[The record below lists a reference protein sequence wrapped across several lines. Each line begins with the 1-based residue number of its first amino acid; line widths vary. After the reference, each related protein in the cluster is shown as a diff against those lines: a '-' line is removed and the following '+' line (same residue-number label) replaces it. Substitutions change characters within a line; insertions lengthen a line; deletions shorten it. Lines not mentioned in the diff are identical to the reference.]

1 MSAPASPRAFTRR
14 ESLVLLVLLGAGF
27 LLALDFSILNVALP
41 EIGAGVG
48 LSNAALPWI
57 AAAYALPAAGFT
69 LLFGRLADLLG
80 RRRLFLAGMILL
92 IAASALGG
100 LATTPEALLTARVL
114 QGLAA
119 AMSTPASLSLLTT
132 HFGEGAA
139 RDRVLG
145 FNGAILSGGFTVGAL
160 VGGALVSLISWR
172 AAFLI
177 NVPVALAILVL
188 TPFVVAAS
196 RVPERS
202 VLDLPGAV
210 TVTGGLLAG
219 VYAIIERDW
228 RWGVLGVLLLAA
240 FVVLELR
247 ASAPLVPLRILGR
260 PTVRWGNGAG
270 LVIFS
275 METAAIFL
283 MTIYVQQSI
292 GLSPVITGLVF
303 GIPGLAA
310 VSAGIFAG
318 RFLGAFGTR
327 RVLVTGMVV
336 QGAAT
341 LPLAFVGPDRTALF
355 VIVPALLVGFFGHVT
370 AIVAYTVAGTS
381 GLPDHQQ
388 GLATG
393 LTSMTQQVAIT
404 VGIPI
409 LGSLAATQATSQAGL
424 RLALVI
430 DAAVVVIGAALV
442 WHGLRPRALTPP
454 DPSGSPLAD
463 PTTPA
468 IPLAHASTEGLS

>member
-1 MSAPASPRAFTRR
+1 MSAPARPHAFTRR
-14 ESLVLLVLLGAGF
+14 QSLVLLVLLGAGF

-48 LSNAALPWI
+48 LSNADLPWI

-80 RRRLFLAGMILL
+80 RRRVFLGGMVLL
-92 IAASALGG
+92 ICASALGG
-100 LATTPEALLTARVL
+100 LATTPEVLLTARVL

-119 AMSTPASLSLLTT
+119 MSTPAALSLLTT
-132 HFGEGAA
+132 EFDEGAA

-177 NVPVALAILVL
+177 NLPVALAILVL
-188 TPFVVAAS
+188 TPGLVAAS
-196 RVPERS
+196 RVPHRP
-202 VLDLPGAV
+202 VLDVPGAL

-219 VYAIIERDW
+219 VYAIIEQDW
-228 RWGVLGVLLLAA
+228 RWGLAGILLLAA
-240 FVVLELR
+240 FVVVELR
-247 ASAPLVPLRILGR
+247 ATAPLVPLRILRR

-310 VSAGIFAG
+310 VSAGILAG

-336 QGAAT
+336 QGVAT
-341 LPLAFVGPDRTALF
+341 LPLAFVGTDRTALL

-381 GLPDHQQ
+381 GLPDDQQ

-409 LGSLAATQATSQAGL
+409 LGSLAATQATSQSGL

-430 DAAVVVIGAALV
+430 DAAVVVVGAGLV
-442 WHGLRPRALTPP
+442 WHGLRPRTLTT
-454 DPSGSPLAD
+454 DGPSAPARPAD
-463 PTTPA
+463 PYV
-468 IPLAHASTEGLS
+468 HVSTEGLS

>member
-1 MSAPASPRAFTRR
+1 MSAPARPHAFTRR
-14 ESLVLLVLLGAGF
+14 QSLVLLVLLGAGF

-48 LSNAALPWI
+48 LSNADLPWI

-80 RRRLFLAGMILL
+80 RRRVFLGGMVLL
-92 IAASALGG
+92 ICASALGG
-100 LATTPEALLTARVL
+100 LATTPEVLLTARVL

-119 AMSTPASLSLLTT
+119 AMSTPAALSLLTT
-132 HFGEGAA
+132 EFDEGSA

-177 NVPVALAILVL
+177 NLPVALAILVL
-188 TPFVVAAS
+188 TPGLVAAS
-196 RVPERS
+196 RVPHRP
-202 VLDLPGAV
+202 VLDVPGAL

-219 VYAIIERDW
+219 VYAIIEQDW
-228 RWGVLGVLLLAA
+228 RWGLAGILLLAA
-240 FVVLELR
+240 FVVVELR
-247 ASAPLVPLRILGR
+247 ATAPLVPLRILRR
-260 PTVRWGNGAG
+260 PPVRWGNGAG
-270 LVIFS
+270 MVTFS

-310 VSAGIFAG
+310 VSAGILAG

-336 QGAAT
+336 QGVAT
-341 LPLAFVGPDRTALF
+341 LPLAFVGTDRTALLL
-355 VIVPALLVGFFGHVT
+355 IVPALLVGFFGHVT

-381 GLPDHQQ
+381 GLPDDQQ

-409 LGSLAATQATSQAGL
+409 LGSLAATQATSQSGL
-424 RLALVI
+424 RLALVV
-430 DAAVVVIGAALV
+430 DAAVVVVGAGLV
-442 WHGLRPRALTPP
+442 WHGLRPRTLTTNG
-454 DPSGSPLAD
+454 PSAPAQPAD
-463 PTTPA
+463 PYV
-468 IPLAHASTEGLS
+468 HVSTEGLS

>member
-1 MSAPASPRAFTRR
+1 MSAPARPHAFTRR
-14 ESLVLLVLLGAGF
+14 QWLVLLVLLGAGF

-48 LSNAALPWI
+48 LSNADLPWI

-80 RRRLFLAGMILL
+80 RRRVFLGGMVLL
-92 IAASALGG
+92 ICASALGG
-100 LATTPEALLTARVL
+100 LATTPEVLLTARVL

-119 AMSTPASLSLLTT
+119 AMSTPAALSLLTT
-132 HFGEGAA
+132 EFDEGAA

-177 NVPVALAILVL
+177 NLPVALAILVL
-188 TPFVVAAS
+188 TPGLVAAS
-196 RVPERS
+196 RVPHRP
-202 VLDLPGAV
+202 VLDVPGAL

-219 VYAIIERDW
+219 VYAIIEQDW
-228 RWGVLGVLLLAA
+228 RWGLAGILLLAA
-240 FVVLELR
+240 FVVVELR
-247 ASAPLVPLRILGR
+247 ATAPLVPLRILRR
-260 PTVRWGNGAG
+260 PPVRWGNGAG
-270 LVIFS
+270 MVTFS

-310 VSAGIFAG
+310 VSAGILAG

-336 QGAAT
+336 QGVAT
-341 LPLAFVGPDRTALF
+341 LPLAFVGTDRTALLL
-355 VIVPALLVGFFGHVT
+355 IVPALLVGFFGHVT

-381 GLPDHQQ
+381 GLPDDQQ

-409 LGSLAATQATSQAGL
+409 LGSLAATQATSQSGL
-424 RLALVI
+424 RLALVV
-430 DAAVVVIGAALV
+430 DAAVVVVGAGLV
-442 WHGLRPRALTPP
+442 WHGLRPRTLTTNG
-454 DPSGSPLAD
+454 PSAPAQPAD
-463 PTTPA
+463 PYV
-468 IPLAHASTEGLS
+468 HVSTEGLS

>member
-1 MSAPASPRAFTRR
+1 MSAPARPHAFTRR
-14 ESLVLLVLLGAGF
+14 QSLVLLVLLGAGF

-48 LSNAALPWI
+48 LSNADLPWI

-80 RRRLFLAGMILL
+80 RRRVFLGGMVLL
-92 IAASALGG
+92 ICASALGG
-100 LATTPEALLTARVL
+100 LATTPEVLLTARVL

-119 AMSTPASLSLLTT
+119 AMSTPAALSLLTT
-132 HFGEGAA
+132 EFDEGAA

-177 NVPVALAILVL
+177 NLPVALAILVL
-188 TPFVVAAS
+188 TPGLVAAS
-196 RVPERS
+196 RVPHRP
-202 VLDLPGAV
+202 VLDVPGAL

-219 VYAIIERDW
+219 VYAIIEQDW
-228 RWGVLGVLLLAA
+228 RWGLAGILLLAA
-240 FVVLELR
+240 FVVVELR
-247 ASAPLVPLRILGR
+247 ATAPLVPLRILRR

-310 VSAGIFAG
+310 VSAGILAG

-336 QGAAT
+336 QGVAT
-341 LPLAFVGPDRTALF
+341 LALAFVRADRTALL

-381 GLPDHQQ
+381 GLPDDQQ

-424 RLALVI
+424 RLALII
-430 DAAVVVIGAALV
+430 DAAVVVVGAGLV
-442 WHGLRPRALTPP
+442 WHGLRPRTLTT
-454 DPSGSPLAD
+454 DGPSAPAQPAD
-463 PTTPA
+463 PYV
-468 IPLAHASTEGLS
+468 HVSTEGLS

>member
-1 MSAPASPRAFTRR
+1 MSAPARPHAFTRR
-14 ESLVLLVLLGAGF
+14 QSLVLLVLLGAGF

-48 LSNAALPWI
+48 LSNADLPWI

-80 RRRLFLAGMILL
+80 RRLVFLGGMVLL
-92 IAASALGG
+92 ICASALGG
-100 LATTPEALLTARVL
+100 LATTPEVLLTARVL

-119 AMSTPASLSLLTT
+119 AMSTPAALSLLTT
-132 HFGEGAA
+132 EFDEGAA

-177 NVPVALAILVL
+177 SLPVALAILVL
-188 TPFVVAAS
+188 TPGLVAAS
-196 RVPERS
+196 RVPHRP
-202 VLDLPGAV
+202 VLDVTGAL

-219 VYAIIERDW
+219 VYAIIEQDW
-228 RWGVLGVLLLAA
+228 RWGLAGILLLAG
-240 FVVLELR
+240 FVVVELR
-247 ASAPLVPLRILGR
+247 ATAPLVPLRILRR

-310 VSAGIFAG
+310 VSAGILAG

-327 RVLVTGMVV
+327 GVLVTGVVV
-336 QGAAT
+336 QGVAT
-341 LPLAFVGPDRTALF
+341 LPLAFVGTDRTALL

-381 GLPDHQQ
+381 GLPDDQK

-409 LGSLAATQATSQAGL
+409 LGSLAATQATSQSGL
-424 RLALVI
+424 RLALVV
-430 DAAVVVIGAALV
+430 DAEVVVVGAGLV
-442 WHGLRPRALTPP
+442 WHGLRPRTLTTNG
-454 DPSGSPLAD
+454 PSAPAQPAD
-463 PTTPA
+463 PYV
-468 IPLAHASTEGLS
+468 HVSTEGLS

>member
-1 MSAPASPRAFTRR
+1 MSAPARPHAFTRR
-14 ESLVLLVLLGAGF
+14 QSLVLLVLLGAGF

-48 LSNAALPWI
+48 LSNADLPWI

-80 RRRLFLAGMILL
+80 RRRVFLGGMVLL
-92 IAASALGG
+92 ICASALGG
-100 LATTPEALLTARVL
+100 LATTPEVLLTARVL

-119 AMSTPASLSLLTT
+119 AMSTPAALSLLTT
-132 HFGEGAA
+132 EFDEGAA

-160 VGGALVSLISWR
+160 VGGGLVSLISWR

-177 NVPVALAILVL
+177 NLPVALAILVL
-188 TPFVVAAS
+188 TPGLVAAS
-196 RVPERS
+196 RVPHRP
-202 VLDLPGAV
+202 VLDVPGAL

-219 VYAIIERDW
+219 VYAIIEQDW
-228 RWGVLGVLLLAA
+228 RWGLAGILLLAA
-240 FVVLELR
+240 FVVVELR
-247 ASAPLVPLRILGR
+247 ATAPLVPLRILRR

-303 GIPGLAA
+303 GMPGLAA
-310 VSAGIFAG
+310 VSAGILAG

-336 QGAAT
+336 QGVAT
-341 LPLAFVGPDRTALF
+341 LPLAFVGTDRTALL

-381 GLPDHQQ
+381 GLPDDQQ

-409 LGSLAATQATSQAGL
+409 LGSLAATQATSQSGL

-430 DAAVVVIGAALV
+430 DAAVVVVGAGLV
-442 WHGLRPRALTPP
+442 WHGLRPRTLTT
-454 DPSGSPLAD
+454 DGPSAPAQPAD
-463 PTTPA
+463 PYV
-468 IPLAHASTEGLS
+468 HVSTEGLS

>member
-1 MSAPASPRAFTRR
+1 MSAPARPHAFTRR
-14 ESLVLLVLLGAGF
+14 QSLVLLVLLGAGF

-48 LSNAALPWI
+48 LSNADLPWI

-80 RRRLFLAGMILL
+80 RRRVFLGGMVLL
-92 IAASALGG
+92 ICASALGG
-100 LATTPEALLTARVL
+100 LATTPEVLLTARVL

-119 AMSTPASLSLLTT
+119 AMSTPAALSLLTT
-132 HFGEGAA
+132 EFDEGAA

-177 NVPVALAILVL
+177 NLPVALAILVL
-188 TPFVVAAS
+188 TPGLVAAS
-196 RVPERS
+196 RVPHRP
-202 VLDLPGAV
+202 VLDVPGAL

-219 VYAIIERDW
+219 VYAIIEQDW
-228 RWGVLGVLLLAA
+228 RWGLAGILLLAA
-240 FVVLELR
+240 FVVVELR
-247 ASAPLVPLRILGR
+247 ATAPLVPLRILRR
-260 PTVRWGNGAG
+260 PPVRWGNGAG
-270 LVIFS
+270 MVTFS

-310 VSAGIFAG
+310 VSAGILAG

-336 QGAAT
+336 QGVAT
-341 LPLAFVGPDRTALF
+341 LPLAFVGTDRTALLL
-355 VIVPALLVGFFGHVT
+355 IVPALLVGFFGHVT

-381 GLPDHQQ
+381 GLPDDQQ

-409 LGSLAATQATSQAGL
+409 LGSLAATQATSQSGL

-430 DAAVVVIGAALV
+430 DAAVVVLGAGLV
-442 WHGLRPRALTPP
+442 WHGLRPRTLTTNG
-454 DPSGSPLAD
+454 PSAPAQPAD
-463 PTTPA
+463 PYV
-468 IPLAHASTEGLS
+468 HVSTEGLS

>member
-1 MSAPASPRAFTRR
+1 MSAPARPHAFTRR
-14 ESLVLLVLLGAGF
+14 QSLVLLVLLGAGF

-48 LSNAALPWI
+48 LSNADLPWI

-80 RRRLFLAGMILL
+80 RRRVFLGGMVLL
-92 IAASALGG
+92 ICASALGG
-100 LATTPEALLTARVL
+100 LATTPEVLLTARVL

-119 AMSTPASLSLLTT
+119 AMSTPAALSLLTT
-132 HFGEGAA
+132 EFDEGAA

-177 NVPVALAILVL
+177 NLPVALAILVL
-188 TPFVVAAS
+188 TPGLVAAS
-196 RVPERS
+196 RVPHRP
-202 VLDLPGAV
+202 VLDVPGAL

-219 VYAIIERDW
+219 VYAIIEQDW
-228 RWGVLGVLLLAA
+228 RWGLAGILLLAA
-240 FVVLELR
+240 FVVVELR
-247 ASAPLVPLRILGR
+247 ATAPLVPLRILRR
-260 PTVRWGNGAG
+260 PPVRWGNGAG
-270 LVIFS
+270 MVTFS

-310 VSAGIFAG
+310 VSAGILAG

-336 QGAAT
+336 QGVAT
-341 LPLAFVGPDRTALF
+341 LPLAFVGTDRTALLL
-355 VIVPALLVGFFGHVT
+355 IVPALLVGFFGHVT

-381 GLPDHQQ
+381 GLPDDQQ

-409 LGSLAATQATSQAGL
+409 LGSLAATQATSQSGL
-424 RLALVI
+424 RLALVV
-430 DAAVVVIGAALV
+430 DAAVVVVGAGLV
-442 WHGLRPRALTPP
+442 WHGLRPRTLTTNG
-454 DPSGSPLAD
+454 PSAPAQPAD
-463 PTTPA
+463 PYV
-468 IPLAHASTEGLS
+468 HVSTEGLS

>member
-1 MSAPASPRAFTRR
+1 MSAPARPHAFTRR
-14 ESLVLLVLLGAGF
+14 QSLVLLVLLGPGF

-48 LSNAALPWI
+48 LSNADLPWI

-80 RRRLFLAGMILL
+80 RRRVFLGGMVLL
-92 IAASALGG
+92 ICASALGG
-100 LATTPEALLTARVL
+100 LATTPEVLLTARVL

-119 AMSTPASLSLLTT
+119 AMSTPAALSLLTT
-132 HFGEGAA
+132 EFDEGSAG
-139 RDRVLG
+139 DRVLG

-177 NVPVALAILVL
+177 NLPVALAILVL
-188 TPFVVAAS
+188 TPGLVAAS
-196 RVPERS
+196 RVPHRP
-202 VLDLPGAV
+202 VLDVPGAL

-219 VYAIIERDW
+219 VYAIIEQDW
-228 RWGVLGVLLLAA
+228 RWGLAGILLLAA
-240 FVVLELR
+240 FVVVELR
-247 ASAPLVPLRILGR
+247 ATAPLVPLRILRR
-260 PTVRWGNGAG
+260 PPVRWGNGAG
-270 LVIFS
+270 MVTFS

-310 VSAGIFAG
+310 VSAGILAG

-336 QGAAT
+336 QGVAT
-341 LPLAFVGPDRTALF
+341 LPLAFVGTDRTALLL
-355 VIVPALLVGFFGHVT
+355 IVPALLVGFFGHVT

-381 GLPDHQQ
+381 GLPDDQQ

-409 LGSLAATQATSQAGL
+409 LGSLAATQATSQSGL

-430 DAAVVVIGAALV
+430 DAAVVVLGAGLV
-442 WHGLRPRALTPP
+442 WHGLRPRTLTTNG
-454 DPSGSPLAD
+454 PSAPAQPAD
-463 PTTPA
+463 PYV
-468 IPLAHASTEGLS
+468 HVSTEGLS

>member
-1 MSAPASPRAFTRR
+1 MSAPARPHAFTRR
-14 ESLVLLVLLGAGF
+14 QSLVLLVLLGAGF

-48 LSNAALPWI
+48 LSNADLPWI

-80 RRRLFLAGMILL
+80 RRRVFLGGMVLL
-92 IAASALGG
+92 ICASALGG
-100 LATTPEALLTARVL
+100 LATTPEVLLTARVL

-119 AMSTPASLSLLTT
+119 AMSTPAALSLLTT
-132 HFGEGAA
+132 EFDEGAA

-177 NVPVALAILVL
+177 NLPVALAILVL
-188 TPFVVAAS
+188 TPGLVAAS
-196 RVPERS
+196 RVPHRP
-202 VLDLPGAV
+202 VLDVPGAL

-219 VYAIIERDW
+219 VYAIIEQDW
-228 RWGVLGVLLLAA
+228 RWGLAGILLLAA
-240 FVVLELR
+240 FVVELR
-247 ASAPLVPLRILGR
+247 ATAPLVPLRILRR
-260 PTVRWGNGAG
+260 PPVRWGNGAG
-270 LVIFS
+270 MVTFS

-310 VSAGIFAG
+310 VSAGILAG

-336 QGAAT
+336 QGVAT
-341 LPLAFVGPDRTALF
+341 LPLAFVGTDRTALLL
-355 VIVPALLVGFFGHVT
+355 IVPALLVGFFGHVT

-381 GLPDHQQ
+381 GLPDDQQ

-409 LGSLAATQATSQAGL
+409 LGSLAATQATSQSGL

-430 DAAVVVIGAALV
+430 DAAVVVVGAGLV
-442 WHGLRPRALTPP
+442 WHGLRPRTLTTNG
-454 DPSGSPLAD
+454 PSAPAQPAD
-463 PTTPA
+463 PYV
-468 IPLAHASTEGLS
+468 HVSTEGLS

>member
-1 MSAPASPRAFTRR
+1 MSAPARPHAFTRR
-14 ESLVLLVLLGAGF
+14 QSLVLLVLLGAGF

-48 LSNAALPWI
+48 LSNADLPWI

-80 RRRLFLAGMILL
+80 RRRVFLGGMVLL
-92 IAASALGG
+92 ICASALGG
-100 LATTPEALLTARVL
+100 LATTPEVLLTARVL

-119 AMSTPASLSLLTT
+119 AMSTPAALSLLTT
-132 HFGEGAA
+132 EFDEGAA

-177 NVPVALAILVL
+177 NLPVALAILVL
-188 TPFVVAAS
+188 TPGLVAAS
-196 RVPERS
+196 RVPHRP
-202 VLDLPGAV
+202 VLDVPGAL

-219 VYAIIERDW
+219 VYAIIEQDW
-228 RWGVLGVLLLAA
+228 RWGLAGILLLAA
-240 FVVLELR
+240 FVVVELR
-247 ASAPLVPLRILGR
+247 ATAPLVPLRILRR

-270 LVIFS
+270 LVLFS

-310 VSAGIFAG
+310 VSAGILAG

-327 RVLVTGMVV
+327 RGLVTGMVV
-336 QGAAT
+336 QGVAT
-341 LPLAFVGPDRTALF
+341 LPLAFVGTDRTALLL
-355 VIVPALLVGFFGHVT
+355 IVPALLVGFFGHVT

-381 GLPDHQQ
+381 GLPDDQQ

-409 LGSLAATQATSQAGL
+409 LGSLAATQATSQSGL

-430 DAAVVVIGAALV
+430 DAAVVVVGAGLV
-442 WHGLRPRALTPP
+442 WHGLRPRTLTTNG
-454 DPSGSPLAD
+454 PSAPAQPAD
-463 PTTPA
+463 PYV
-468 IPLAHASTEGLS
+468 HVSTEGLS